1 MKRETGL
8 FTLYVNTQEKIF
20 LEKCGELWGNVYLC
34 KKFNRKK
41 RKNMRFT
48 GSIDAKTD
56 EKGRVFV
63 PSVFRKVLQKEGE
76 EGFVLRRDLFE
87 PCLVLYPRSVWDAR
101 VDAIRA
107 RTNPFDRNQQ
117 RGLRLFTADAEN
129 ITLDSSGRMLIPRRF
144 LEHAGIKSD
153 VRFNGMDDTIEIWSK
168 QAAENLLS
176 NPEEVGNILEEMM
189 KDPASF

>member
-1 MKRETGL
+1 
-8 FTLYVNTQEKIF
+8 
-20 LEKCGELWGNVYLC
+20 
-34 KKFNRKK
+34 
-41 RKNMRFT
+41 MRFT

-63 PSVFRKVLQKEGE
+63 PSAFRKVLQKEGE

-168 QAAENLLS
+168 QAAEGLLS